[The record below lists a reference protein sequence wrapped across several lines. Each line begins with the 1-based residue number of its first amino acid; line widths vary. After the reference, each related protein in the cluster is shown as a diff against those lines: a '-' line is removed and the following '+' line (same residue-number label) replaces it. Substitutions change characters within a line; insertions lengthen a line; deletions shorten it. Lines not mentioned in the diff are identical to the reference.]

1 MIEGGVLVAE
11 RIPEEK
17 IQEVLNATDIV
28 DIVSE
33 YVQLEKKGRNLFG
46 LCPFHGENTPSFSV
60 SPEKQIFY
68 CFGCGVG
75 GNVFS
80 FLMEIE
86 GIPFQEAV
94 ARLAD
99 KAGIPL
105 DITLTKQRS
114 PRQQL
119 ADQMI
124 QAHELL
130 RKLYHH
136 LLVHTKEGQRA
147 LEYLYDRGFT
157 AETIEFFQIGYALDK
172 WDFDYHFLKTRGFSD
187 DLLEKSGLVIK
198 SEHGEEYF
206 DRFRDRI
213 IFPIF
218 DHKGNTVAFSG
229 RVLNDADEPKYLNSP
244 ETLIFQKNR
253 LLYNFHNARPNI
265 RKRKKIVIFEGFADT
280 IAAYRA
286 GVDYGVGTMGTA
298 LTDEHVH
305 IIKRHADRVI
315 LCFDNDYA
323 GKEAIMRAGEL
334 LEQAGCRV
342 EVAPL
347 YDAKDPD
354 EYIQKRGPELFRS
367 EVIDQSKTFMSFKFE
382 YYQQGKDL
390 QHEGDRLAY
399 IEQVLLE
406 ISKLTNMIEKD
417 MYLRQ
422 LAERFSLSL
431 DALKARERQLVY
443 KHKKRREAPISPVE
457 KNISYQDKKLPRA
470 YYNAERILI
479 AHMLKSVQNARRIQE
494 KLGDRSFNVDSH
506 QAIVTYLYAFY
517 EEGYE
522 ADLRQ
527 FLEFLKDEELRKIT
541 AEIGMMDVSEE
552 LSDRELADYLKQ
564 MDRQR
569 ILLLIKEKEK
579 EGKQAEAARDIEKV
593 KAIARESIELR
604 RSL

>member
-1 MIEGGVLVAE
+1 MAE
-11 RIPEEK
+11 RIPETK
-17 IQEVLNATDIV
+17 IQEVLKATDIV

-60 SPEKQIFY
+60 SPEKQIFH

-94 ARLAD
+94 ARLAE

-114 PRQQL
+114 PRQKE

-124 QAHELL
+124 QAHEYL

-157 AETIEFFQIGYALDK
+157 LEMIELFQLGYALNK
-172 WDFDYHFLKTRGFSD
+172 WDFAYQFLKTRGFAD
-187 DLLEKSGLVIK
+187 ELLEKSGLIIK
-198 SEHGEEYF
+198 SEHRDDYF
-206 DRFRDRI
+206 DRFRNRI

-229 RVLNDADEPKYLNSP
+229 RVLSDSEEPKYLNSP
-244 ETLIFQKNR
+244 ETVIFQKNR
-253 LLYNFHNARPNI
+253 LLYNFHNARPHI
-265 RKRKKIVIFEGFADT
+265 RKKKTIVLFEGFADT

-286 GVDYGVGTMGTA
+286 GVNYGAGTMGTA
-298 LTDEHVH
+298 LTEEHVH
-305 IIKRHADRVI
+305 LIKRHADRVI
-315 LCFDNDYA
+315 LCFDNDRA
-323 GKEAIMRAGEL
+323 GKEAILRAGEL
-334 LEQAGCRV
+334 LEEAGCRV
-342 EVAPL
+342 QVAPL
-347 YDAKDPD
+347 YDTKDPD
-354 EYIQKRGPELFRS
+354 EYIKQRGPELFRS
-367 EVIDQSKTFMSFKFE
+367 EVIEQSMTFMSFKLD
-382 YYQQGKDL
+382 YYQHGKNL
-390 QHEGDRLAY
+390 QHEGDRLIY
-399 IEQVLLE
+399 LEQVLLE
-406 ISKLTNMIEKD
+406 ISKLTNIIEKD

-431 DALKARERQLVY
+431 DALKAQERQLRY
-443 KHKKRREAPISPVE
+443 QQKKRMDVKPAIDERTFA
-457 KNISYQDKKLPRA
+457 YQDKKLPRA

-494 KLGDRSFNVDSH
+494 KLDGRSFNVDSH

-517 EEGYE
+517 EEGNDP
-522 ADLRQ
+522 DLSQ
-527 FLEFLKDEELRKIT
+527 FLEFLKDAELRKIA
-541 AEIGMMDVSEE
+541 AEIGMMDIHDE
-552 LSDRELADYLKQ
+552 LSDRELNDCLRQ
-564 MDRQR
+564 MERQR
-569 ILLLIKEKEK
+569 KLLLIEEKEK
-579 EGKQAEAARDIEKV
+579 EGKQAEMERDFEKV
-593 KAIARESIELR
+593 KAIAQEIIELR